1 MRNQENYIWKV
12 SRDRLF
18 YQILLELG
26 LEIILLNEQAW
37 NKLI

>member
-1 MRNQENYIWKV
+1 MHNQENYILKV

-18 YQILLELG
+18 YQILLELR

-37 NKLI
+37 NKL